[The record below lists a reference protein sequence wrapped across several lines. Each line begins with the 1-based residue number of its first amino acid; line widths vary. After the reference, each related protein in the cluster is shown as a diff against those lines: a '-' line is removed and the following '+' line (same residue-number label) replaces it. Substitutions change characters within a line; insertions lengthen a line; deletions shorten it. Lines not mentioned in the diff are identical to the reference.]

1 MDYNSK
7 KTKEQTTPSPPRKE
21 GSQIQI
27 GTNRLVIARR
37 RGLRVQETGKLVFFF
52 FFNLNKLNI
61 LKYGWNFK
69 VSGYLY
75 ATFRSN
81 PLVLN
86 LSANMSLLNSYY
98 ILSNM
103 LS

>member
-1 MDYNSK
+1 MDYKSK
-7 KTKEQTTPSPPRKE
+7 KTKEQTTPPTPRKE
-21 GSQIQI
+21 GSQIHI
-27 GTNRLVIARR
+27 GTNRLVVARR
-37 RGLRVQETGKLVFFF
+37 RGLRVQETGKLFFVF

-75 ATFRSN
+75 ATFWSS